1 MTEKARRC
9 IVYAVGR
16 FGQLKTKFYLGGRK
30 MKCCLC
36 NNQIEVEI
44 SGWSEGHN
52 AQPLAEGR
60 CCSECNDFDVIPA
73 RMQGLYQRPKA
84 EKQPR
89 PKRTK

>member
-1 MTEKARRC
+1 
-9 IVYAVGR
+9 
-16 FGQLKTKFYLGGRK
+16 

-52 AQPLAEGR
+52 ALPLVEGR
-60 CCSECNDFDVIPA
+60 CCGTCNAISVMPA
-73 RMQGLYQRPKA
+73 RMQGLFQRIKA